1 MNGNFR
7 QYRNGDNKRGRILRP
22 FVLAPLF
29 AHMLAVSAHVHAVDV
44 PATPSLIPEAPDIN
58 PRDIEKEFEERK
70 SDLPDDSEGA
80 FAEEDEFGNEPH
92 ITVNGFAFRNL
103 PEYPEAGITRQA
115 IEKLAEDLRQDFM
128 RVEDTLDSGFLQQD
142 LEQLGQFLKQK
153 LEQGSDDLTLDDLN
167 ELNALL
173 RKQRSQ
179 RGLTYSDIIA
189 ITEEIT
195 RFYRERGLF
204 LAKVFVPPQ
213 DVQQGVVQL
222 DIVAGTLGKVVV
234 EGNKKYDSE
243 QLVKPF
249 EEQVGDLVNNQKVE
263 ESIYLLNDLPGLNV
277 YGFFEKGDNLGES
290 NLNLQVRDEK
300 EWQLTVRADNHGPEF
315 TGEHR
320 LFVQG
325 DWMNPTGIGDQLSL
339 GALKSFNPDNADLY
353 QLRYSLP
360 VYDSRTRLEFFT
372 EKNDYAV
379 TSDSEETVNRFG
391 ITGTNTTYTL
401 TLMHQ
406 LKRSRAENFAL
417 GLRLSDKNS
426 DRDSALPVAVGLNE
440 GDKAKAVEFI
450 FEGDHL
456 STRFKTLNMGRL
468 GLQYGRFKNEVDNA
482 RGDDYYKVAL
492 DSNSLFFIPLPM
504 TDSESRLILKTKLR
518 YGNTGLPAF
527 EQFSLGGSSGVRA
540 YSPSEFSAD
549 TGAYIGAEM
558 YFDVPERFDFDV
570 YGGHRLSDVLQYAII
585 AEAAYGIENA
595 YKSNE
600 VDEKPVDPW
609 AHLAGIGLLM
619 RLNWMDQFASTLTF
633 SKPVS
638 DKSSTGTVGNDA
650 DWQLLADFTYYLN

>member
-1 MNGNFR
+1 M
-7 QYRNGDNKRGRILRP
+7 RP

-29 AHMLAVSAHVHAVDV
+29 AQMLAVSAVASQV
-44 PATPSLIPEAPDIN
+44 PEAPDIN
-58 PRDIEKEFEERK
+58 PRDINKEFEERK
-70 SDLPDDSEGA
+70 SDLPDEADGS
-80 FAEEDEFGNEPH
+80 FAEEDEYGNEPH
-92 ITVNGFAFRNL
+92 ITVNSFAFKNL
-103 PEYPEAGITRQA
+103 PEYPEAGITREV

-128 RVEDTLDSGFLQQD
+128 RVEDTLNSGFLKQD
-142 LEQLGQFLKQK
+142 LEQLGEFLKQK
-153 LEQGSDDLTLDDLN
+153 REQGSDDLTIGDLN

-179 RGLTYSDIIA
+179 RGLTYTDIVA
-189 ITEEIT
+189 VTEEIT

-204 LAKVFVPPQ
+204 LAKVFIPPQ
-213 DVQQGVVQL
+213 DVQQGIVQL

-234 EGNKKYDSE
+234 EGNNKYDSE
-243 QLVKPF
+243 QLAQPF
-249 EEQVGDLVNNQKVE
+249 EDQVGDLVNNEKVE

-300 EWQLTVRADNHGPEF
+300 KWQLTVRADNHGPEF
-315 TGEHR
+315 TGENR

-339 GALKSFNPDNADLY
+339 GTLKSFNPDNADLY

-360 VYDSRTRLEFFT
+360 VYDSRTRLEFFY
-372 EKNDYAV
+372 EQNDYDV
-379 TSDSEETVNRFG
+379 TSEDEQTINILG
-391 ITGTNTTYTL
+391 ISGSNTTYSL
-401 TLMHQ
+401 TAMHQ
-406 LKRSRAENFAL
+406 FKRSRAENIAA
-417 GLRLSDKNS
+417 GVRLSDKQS
-426 DRDSALPVAVGLNE
+426 DRNSVVQNFLDE
-440 GDKAKAVEFI
+440 GDKAQAVEFI
-450 FEGDHL
+450 LEGDLL

-468 GLQYGRFKNEVDNA
+468 AVQYGRFKNDVAEE
-482 RGDDYYKVAL
+482 RGDDYYKLAF

-504 TDSESRLILKTKLR
+504 TDSESRLIFKTKLR
-518 YGNTGLPAF
+518 YGDTSLPAF

-549 TGAYIGAEM
+549 KGVYLSAEM
-558 YFDVPERFDFDV
+558 YFDVPERLDFDV
-570 YGGHRLSDVLQYAII
+570 YGGYRLSDVVQYAII
-585 AEAAYGIENA
+585 ADAAYGSENA
-595 YKSNE
+595 YRSND
-600 VDEKPVDPW
+600 VDEQPTDPW

-619 RLNWMDQFASTLTF
+619 RLNWMDKFASTLTF

-638 DKSSTGTVGNDA
+638 DKSSTGSVGNDA

>member
-1 MNGNFR
+1 MNGNAR
-7 QYRNGDNKRGRILRP
+7 QYHRNGENKRGRLMRP

-29 AHMLAVSAHVHAVDV
+29 AQMLAVSAVASQV
-44 PATPSLIPEAPDIN
+44 PEAPDIN
-58 PRDIEKEFEERK
+58 PRDINKEFEERK
-70 SDLPDDSEGA
+70 SDLPDEADGS
-80 FAEEDEFGNEPH
+80 FAEEDEYGNEPH
-92 ITVNGFAFRNL
+92 ITVNSFAFKNL
-103 PEYPEAGITRQA
+103 PEYPEAGITREV

-128 RVEDTLDSGFLQQD
+128 RVEDTLNSGFLKQD
-142 LEQLGQFLKQK
+142 LEQLGEFLKQK
-153 LEQGSDDLTLDDLN
+153 REQGSDDLTIGDLN

-179 RGLTYSDIIA
+179 RGLTYTDIVA
-189 ITEEIT
+189 VTEEIT

-204 LAKVFVPPQ
+204 LAKVFIPPQ
-213 DVQQGVVQL
+213 DVQQGIVQL

-234 EGNKKYDSE
+234 EGNNKYDSE
-243 QLVKPF
+243 QLAQPF
-249 EEQVGDLVNNQKVE
+249 EDQVGDLVNNEKVE

-300 EWQLTVRADNHGPEF
+300 KWQLTVRADNHGPEF
-315 TGEHR
+315 TGENR

-339 GALKSFNPDNADLY
+339 GTLKSFNPDNADLY

-360 VYDSRTRLEFFT
+360 VYDSRTRLEFFY
-372 EKNDYAV
+372 EQNDYDV
-379 TSDSEETVNRFG
+379 TSEDEQTINILG
-391 ITGTNTTYTL
+391 ISGSNTTYSL
-401 TLMHQ
+401 TAMHQ
-406 LKRSRAENFAL
+406 FKRSRAENIAA
-417 GLRLSDKNS
+417 GVRLSDKQS
-426 DRDSALPVAVGLNE
+426 DRNSVVQNFLDE
-440 GDKAKAVEFI
+440 GDKAQAVEFI
-450 FEGDHL
+450 LEGDLL

-468 GLQYGRFKNEVDNA
+468 AVQYGRFKNDVAEE
-482 RGDDYYKVAL
+482 RGDDYYKLAF

-504 TDSESRLILKTKLR
+504 TDSESRLIFKTKLR
-518 YGNTGLPAF
+518 YGDTSLPAF

-549 TGAYIGAEM
+549 KGVYLSAEM
-558 YFDVPERFDFDV
+558 YFDVPERLDFDV
-570 YGGHRLSDVLQYAII
+570 YGGYRLSDVVQYAII
-585 AEAAYGIENA
+585 ADAAYGSENA
-595 YKSNE
+595 YRSND
-600 VDEKPVDPW
+600 VDEQPTDPW

-619 RLNWMDQFASTLTF
+619 RLNWMDKFASTLTF

-638 DKSSTGTVGNDA
+638 DKSSTGSVGNDA

>member
-1 MNGNFR
+1 MNGNVR
-7 QYRNGDNKRGRILRP
+7 QYRNGDHKRGRMIRP

-29 AHMLAVSAHVHAVDV
+29 AHMLAVSAQVYAIDV
-44 PATPSLIPEAPDIN
+44 PVTPSLIPEAPDIN
-58 PRDIEKEFEERK
+58 PRDIEKEFDERK
-70 SDLPDDSEGA
+70 SDLSDETEGS
-80 FAEEDEFGNEPH
+80 FAGEDEYGNEPH
-92 ITVNGFAFRNL
+92 IAVSSFAFRNL
-103 PEYPEAGITRQA
+103 PEYPEAGITREV
-115 IEKLAEDLRQDFM
+115 IEKLTEDLRQDFM
-128 RVEDTLDSGFLQQD
+128 RVEDTLDSGFLKQD

-153 LEQGSDDLTLDDLN
+153 REQGSDDLTIADLN

-179 RGLTYSDIIA
+179 RGLTYTDIVA

-204 LAKVFVPPQ
+204 LAKVFIPPQ
-213 DVQQGVVQL
+213 DVKQGIVQL
-222 DIVAGTLGKVVV
+222 DIVAGTLGKIVV
-234 EGNKKYDSE
+234 EGSKKYSDE
-243 QLVKPF
+243 QLSEAF
-249 EEQVGDLVNNQKVE
+249 EGQVGDLVNNEKVE

-300 EWQLTVRADNHGPEF
+300 EWQLTVRADNNGPEF
-315 TGEHR
+315 TGENR
-320 LFVQG
+320 LFIQG

-339 GALKSFNPDNADLY
+339 GGLKSFNPDNADLY

-360 VYDSRTRLEFFT
+360 VYDSRTRLEFFF
-372 EKNDYAV
+372 EQNDYEV
-379 TSDSEETVNRFG
+379 TSKDEQTINILG
-391 ITGTNTTYTL
+391 ISGSNTTYSL
-401 TLMHQ
+401 TAMHQ
-406 LKRSRAENFAL
+406 FKRSRAENFAA
-417 GLRLSDKNS
+417 GLRLSDKQS
-426 DRDSALPVAVGLNE
+426 DRNSVVKDFLAE
-440 GDKAKAVEFI
+440 GDKAQALEMI

-468 GLQYGRFKNEVDNA
+468 GIQYGRFKNEVDDA
-482 RGDDYYKVAL
+482 RGDDYYKIAL
-492 DSNSLFFIPLPM
+492 NSNSLFFIPLPM
-504 TDSESRLILKTKLR
+504 TDSESRLIFKTKLR
-518 YGNTGLPAF
+518 YGNTALPAF

-549 TGAYIGAEM
+549 TGVYLGAEM

-570 YGGHRLSDVLQYAII
+570 YGGYRLSDIVQYAII
-585 AEAAYGIENA
+585 ADAAYGIENA

-600 VDEKPVDPW
+600 VDERPVDPW

-619 RLNWMDQFASTLTF
+619 RLNWMDKFASTLTF

-638 DKSSTGTVGNDA
+638 DKSSTGSVGNDA
-650 DWQLLADFTYYLN
+650 EWQLLADFTYYLN